1 MLFYITIHR
10 YEVQNVQVEK
20 YCNYICEFVSY
31 VTCLDINLFCS
42 LSLKSTFLSF
52 SALEARVGCLL
63 NGRQFWSCA

>member
-1 MLFYITIHR
+1 M
-10 YEVQNVQVEK
+10 K
-20 YCNYICEFVSY
+20 YKMYKLKNIVTSMHICEFVSY

-52 SALEARVGCLL
+52 SALEAREGCLL